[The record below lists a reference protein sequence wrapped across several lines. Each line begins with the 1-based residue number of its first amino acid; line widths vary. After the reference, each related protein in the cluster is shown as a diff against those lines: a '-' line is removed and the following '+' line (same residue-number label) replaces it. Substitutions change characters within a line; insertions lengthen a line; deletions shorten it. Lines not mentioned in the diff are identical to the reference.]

1 MKLVLSVKDRLMLQG
16 VLPQSGDL
24 ISQTIV
30 KDIQDKIRITQ
41 QEMTEGEFRAE
52 KESIMWNPL
61 KVKEVEFDFTNAE
74 VNTLKDAVKKLDEE
88 KKITMENIELCL
100 KINQL
105 NSTKPARPKQEVEC
119 TEEHSQQ

>member
-88 KKITMENIELCL
+88 KKITMENIEMCL
-100 KINQL
+100 KVNQL
-105 NSTKPARPKQEVEC
+105 NSTKPAKPKQEVEC
-119 TEEHSQQ
+119 T